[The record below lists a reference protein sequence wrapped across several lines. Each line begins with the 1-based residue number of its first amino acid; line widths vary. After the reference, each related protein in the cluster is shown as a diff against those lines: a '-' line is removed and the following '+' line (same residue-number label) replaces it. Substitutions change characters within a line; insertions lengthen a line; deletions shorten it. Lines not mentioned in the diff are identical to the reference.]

1 MLLIAGP
8 LSKYT
13 SEYADKGSTE
23 YQYFSKI
30 FLYKVRYP
38 YEMML
43 PLKGYLSHY
52 YFRASHVKFWY
63 WYWYFQCFVQS
74 TRFTS
79 NLHTVFGLVLKL
91 HFHFNYKWDS
101 YALPRCSFIIHIPQ
115 KRDSFFAIVLMD
127 AGTLFHAVKSYLIH
141 KHFLQ

>member
-13 SEYADKGSTE
+13 SEYADQGSTE

-43 PLKGYLSHY
+43 PFKGYLSHHY
-52 YFRASHVKFWY
+52 LSHVKFWY
-63 WYWYFQCFVQS
+63 WYWYFQCFVQN
-74 TRFTS
+74 TLFTS

-91 HFHFNYKWDS
+91 HFHLIINGIPTLCLDVVLLS
-101 YALPRCSFIIHIPQ
+101 TSPRKEI
-115 KRDSFFAIVLMD
+115 
-127 AGTLFHAVKSYLIH
+127 
-141 KHFLQ
+141 HFLQLCWWMRELYFTL